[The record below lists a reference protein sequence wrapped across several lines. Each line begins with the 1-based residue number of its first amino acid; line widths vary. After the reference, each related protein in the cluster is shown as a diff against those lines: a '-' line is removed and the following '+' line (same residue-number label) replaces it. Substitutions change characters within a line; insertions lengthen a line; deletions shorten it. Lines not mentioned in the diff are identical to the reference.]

1 MAYFMKLTASGEAKI
16 AAAQAGGT
24 AVTLTEFAVGDGN
37 GVAIPA
43 PTGLEIDLVNEC
55 WRGDI
60 TSLAV
65 KAGAPSIV
73 VAEALIPSDIGG
85 WMIHEIGVFDED
97 GDLFA
102 YGGFPETYKSI
113 AADGVTRDMVVHAEM
128 RVHSAA
134 NVTILIDPTL
144 VTATR
149 AWCLSTFLRIDLN
162 LSDVAD
168 PDEARENIGAAKVSD
183 ADPAALAAAP
193 TPGVS
198 DDAARADHRHQVPAI
213 GDIPGLT
220 AALNGLVVTPIGG
233 ILPLAGAQDPR
244 WLKCNGSAYLQ
255 SAYPALYAKLGLL
268 PRLVWTRRTAPP
280 NPFASVQGLRYLN
293 GNWAVLGTGASNSA
307 YFSAN
312 DGVSWTAITGNM
324 SSIWR
329 DMCWTGAKYV
339 IVGDSNTITNS
350 VALGTAFT
358 ARTSA
363 FAAGVTIYGVASN
376 GAGLVVAVAN
386 SGGLVK
392 AAYSTDHGDTWTVLT
407 LPGAGNWQV
416 SGGVLFADG
425 RFVVVANDSNNNV
438 STIYTSVNGI
448 AWTAVAGPLAGNYT
462 EVYYVNGAFY
472 ALGPDATG
480 YGVVAKS
487 TNGTTWTVLP
497 APAYPL
503 GNSTG
508 LTSIL
513 RKNAASVPGGLLTF
527 NSANNTPAPAQL
539 LYDDLRQVMQLRPPG
554 MTLASP
560 LGVSV
565 AYGGGLLMMIHP
577 DAPSACWTAPIR
589 DYNPATE
596 FSVPDL
602 GSLPGANAAPFYIRA
617 N

>member
-1 MAYFMKLTASGEAKI
+1 MTYAMKLTIAGAAKI

-24 AVTLTEFAVGDGN
+24 AVTLIDFAVGDGGGN
-37 GVAIPA
+37 AVAA
-43 PTGLEIDLVNEC
+43 PIGTEVDLVNEV

-60 TSLAV
+60 DSLAV
-65 KAGAPSIV
+65 KPGSPTIV
-73 VAEALIPSDIGG
+73 IAEANIPSVVGG
-85 WMIHEIGVFDED
+85 WAIREIAIFDDD

-102 YGGFPETYKSI
+102 YGNFPTTYKAL
-113 AADGVTRDMVVHAEM
+113 AAEGSSREMIFRAELA
-128 RVHSAA
+128 VGAAA
-134 NVTILIDPTL
+134 NIQLVIDPSL
-144 VTATR
+144 VLASR
-149 AWCLSTFLRIDLN
+149 AWCLSVFLQKALN

-183 ADPAALAAAP
+183 ADPAGLAAAP
-193 TPGVS
+193 DPGDS
-198 DDAARADHRHQVPAI
+198 PDAARADHQHQVPAI
-213 GDIPGLT
+213 ADIPGLT
-220 AALNGLVVTPIGG
+220 AALNGLVVTPVGG

-268 PRLVWTRRTAPP
+268 PRLVWTKRTAPP

-293 GNWAVLGTGASNSA
+293 GNWVTLGTGASNSA

-312 DGVSWTAITGNM
+312 NGTSWTAVTGNL

-339 IVGDSNTITNS
+339 LVGDSNSITNS
-350 VALGTAFT
+350 ATLGAAFT

-363 FAAGVTIYGVASN
+363 FAAGSLIYGVASN

-386 SGGLVK
+386 SGSLAK

-425 RFVVVANDSNNNV
+425 RFVVVANDWTTET
-438 STIYTSVNGI
+438 STIYTSINGI

-472 ALGPDATG
+472 ALGPSAAG

-487 TNGTTWTVLP
+487 TNGTSWTVLS

-513 RKNAASVPGGLLTF
+513 RKNAASIPGGLLTF

-554 MTLASP
+554 MTLATP
-560 LGVSV
+560 LGASV
-565 AYGGGLLMMIHP
+565 AYGGGLIMMIHP
-577 DAPSACWTAPIR
+577 DAPSACWTAPVC
-589 DYNPATE
+589 DYNVATE
-596 FSVPDL
+596 FVVPDL
-602 GSLPGANAAPFYIRA
+602 GPMPGANTAPFYIRA